1 MKKFL
6 LAFLATAALVSSC
19 EKRYFQPTKT
29 PSVTKRRAPDNP
41 NGKRP
46 DRVQP
51 IVIKRP

>member
-6 LAFLATAALVSSC
+6 LAILAIAAIVSSC
-19 EKRYFQPTKT
+19 EKRYFQPTKNQT
-29 PSVTKRRAPDNP
+29 VTKRRAPDNP
-41 NGKRP
+41 NVKRP